1 MIADGRPIQT
11 DLIVRPIEAEPRFPD
26 RLLLPLRFDAGLLAH
41 DLGRLPADAWVRHAV
56 RGNYDGDWSV
66 IPLRSPAGATHPVRM
81 IYPDPTAR
89 SFVATP
95 LLQRCHY
102 IRQVLDGFH
111 CPLRVVR
118 LMRLTPGS
126 SIKEHTDPDLSF
138 EDGMVRI
145 HIPVTSNADVE
156 FRLNKSRIIMEAGD
170 AWYLRLS
177 GPHSVANRG
186 STDRVH
192 LVIDADV
199 NAWVAALFDSAML
212 QR

>member
-1 MIADGRPIQT
+1 
-11 DLIVRPIEAEPRFPD
+11 
-26 RLLLPLRFDAGLLAH
+26 
-41 DLGRLPADAWVRHAV
+41 
-56 RGNYDGDWSV
+56 
-66 IPLRSPAGATHPVRM
+66 LRSPAGATHPVRM
-81 IYPDPTAR
+81 IYADPTAR

-126 SIKEHTDPDLSF
+126 RIKEHTDPDLSF
-138 EDGMVRI
+138 EGGMVRI

-177 GPHSVANRG
+177 GPHSVANCG

-192 LVIDADV
+192 LVIYADV
-199 NAWVAALFDSAML
+199 NAWVAALFESAMR